1 MSNLV
6 FVALLSGVSWES
18 IVRMLDLRE
27 RAKGVGDGS
36 VEGHRYTIIQ
46 RGERIS
52 IVLPD
57 PQPQEKCLE
66 AAKKIYSRLAP
77 ESAVQIVTMGHAS
90 SHCNY
95 CLKPT
100 PLPYR
105 CYRCK
110 GWYCESHRLPEQ
122 HNCPGKGGAE
132 KVVERVGPEKSEM
145 KDKKSEIVVLEAPCG
160 KTCREKS

>member
-1 MSNLV
+1 MSNLI
-6 FVALLSGVSWES
+6 FVALLSGIGWEA

-36 VEGHRYTIIQ
+36 IEGHRYTIIQ
-46 RGERIS
+46 RGDRIS

-57 PQPQEKCLE
+57 HQPQEKCLE
-66 AAKKIYSRLAP
+66 AAKKIFSKLAP
-77 ESAVQIVTMGHAS
+77 KSAIQIVTMGHAS

-105 CYRCK
+105 CYRCN

-122 HNCPGKGGAE
+122 HNCPGGKGKAE
-132 KVVERVGPEKSEM
+132 KVVERIKPKKREKKE
-145 KDKKSEIVVLEAPCG
+145 KKREIVVVEAPCG
-160 KTCREKS
+160 